1 MPAATPVQLWLY
13 GAVVS
18 LTSSVP
24 PLKNSTVVTVRPAA
38 TVGVALSAIVAGAVA
53 VVGVA
58 VSVTVS
64 GAAAQD
70 DPFQTEP
77 PGHTVVSSS
86 VKVATP
92 PSPLAVQIHVE
103 GAATQPSWAIA
114 LAEPVTVATVPL
126 PIKPFPVD
134 VQVHDTA
141 LALVVFQVE
150 VKFCPATIGE
160 GVRVT
165 AIVGAGDLLC
175 VFAAAKG

>member
-1 MPAATPVQLWLY
+1 META
-13 GAVVS
+13 
-18 LTSSVP
+18 
-24 PLKNSTVVTVRPAA
+24 
-38 TVGVALSAIVAGAVA
+38 
-53 VVGVA
+53 
-58 VSVTVS
+58 S
-64 GAAAQD
+64 GDAHAK
-70 DPFQTEP
+70 PFHEVP
-77 PGHTVVSSS
+77 PGHTVVSFS

-92 PSPLAVQIHVE
+92 PGPLAVQIHVD

-160 GVRVT
+160 GERVT
-165 AIVGAGDLLC
+165 LIVGAGRLTVRFTTADVLA
-175 VFAAAKG
+175 VFPESPP